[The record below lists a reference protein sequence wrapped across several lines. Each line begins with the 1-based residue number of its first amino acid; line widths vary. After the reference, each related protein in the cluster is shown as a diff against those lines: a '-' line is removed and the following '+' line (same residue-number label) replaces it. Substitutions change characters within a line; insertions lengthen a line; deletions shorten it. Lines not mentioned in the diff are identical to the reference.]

1 MKIFSVKYLLLACM
15 ASSLFCTA
23 GCFPFPHKAKG
34 FTVQGEVRD
43 NFNNDPV
50 PDVRVE
56 IELPGE
62 IGARE
67 VRTNHT
73 GRFLVSSQGE
83 WRFFYYLWPSDA
95 DQQVEIEAIFEHPR
109 YESESVQDFY
119 QINSDQDRDINFG
132 WVYVNP
138 RR

>member
-62 IGARE
+62 RFGRMIERKLTPSGDRSRE
-67 VRTNHT
+67 SR
-73 GRFLVSSQGE
+73 
-83 WRFFYYLWPSDA
+83 
-95 DQQVEIEAIFEHPR
+95 
-109 YESESVQDFY
+109 
-119 QINSDQDRDINFG
+119 
-132 WVYVNP
+132 
-138 RR
+138 